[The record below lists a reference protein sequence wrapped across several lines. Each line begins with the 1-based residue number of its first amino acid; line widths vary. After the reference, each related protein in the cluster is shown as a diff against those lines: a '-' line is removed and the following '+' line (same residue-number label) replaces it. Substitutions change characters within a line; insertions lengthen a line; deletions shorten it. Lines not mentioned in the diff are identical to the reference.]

1 MTDDLKILEGELRE
15 CYGRMVYTHKTHEK
29 CADLLLKKH
38 RRIKFWQIALSALVT
53 GGILGTL
60 SNDWKVILTAV
71 SAMLSTILLALNS
84 YTKDYDL
91 GEIAQK
97 HRQTGAELWKVR
109 QKYLDL
115 LTDLRIGDSSI
126 DAYRE
131 RRDKLTDDLHAIYTG
146 APSTNSKAYQEAQK
160 ALKVNEDMT
169 FAEAEVDAF
178 LPMELKR
185 SL

>member
-15 CYGRMVYTHKTHEK
+15 CYGRLVYTHKTHEK

-38 RRIKFWQIALSALVT
+38 RHIKFWQIALSALVT
-53 GGILGTL
+53 GGILGTF
-60 SNDWKVILTAV
+60 SSDWKVILTAA
-71 SAMLSTILLALNS
+71 SAVLSTTLLALNS

-109 QKYLDL
+109 QGYLDL

-131 RRDKLTDDLHAIYTG
+131 RRDKLTDDLHVIYSG
-146 APSTNSKAYQEAQK
+146 APSTSSKAYQEAQK
-160 ALKVNEDMT
+160 ALKVSEDMT
-169 FAEAEVDAF
+169 FAEAEIDAF
-178 LPMELKR
+178 LPAELKR
-185 SL
+185 TT